1 MKQHVLLFFVLLSV
15 SSAIAQDAC
24 TNIRHY
30 LTQINAQVDQLC
42 TTGTT
47 LPTTPTSPPTTCT
60 PPATPAPVHECMCPV
75 EWESISLTQLGTINL
90 GSTSTQSYT
99 IPSTVPST
107 AKEVLAY
114 IYVYMGHSSSLFSTM
129 EVHTEV
135 NTTRKFVKYFPL
147 RTYPQ
152 SAISAVSENMWFPLT
167 SNRRLYVKLSVAL
180 THTGNL
186 YGSVNIIG
194 YR

>member
-1 MKQHVLLFFVLLSV
+1 MRRNVFLFFVIFSV
-15 SSAIAQDAC
+15 SSAIAYDAC

-30 LTQINAQVDQLC
+30 LTQINDQVDQLC

-47 LPTTPTSPPTTCT
+47 LPTTPTTPPPTTCT
-60 PPATPAPVHECMCPV
+60 PPPTPAPVQECMCPV
-75 EWESISLTQLGTINL
+75 EWESISLTRLGTINM

-99 IPSTVPST
+99 IPSTVPT
-107 AKEVLAY
+107 AKEVLVY
-114 IYVYMGHSSSLFSTM
+114 IYVYMGTSSSLFSTM

-135 NTTRKFVKYFPL
+135 NTTRKFVKYLPL
-147 RTYPQ
+147 RTWSQ
-152 SAISAVSENMWFPLT
+152 NAISSVSENMWFPLT

-180 THTGNL
+180 TGSL
-186 YGSVNIIG
+186 YGFVNIIG